1 DGTAYLCASGEA
13 LPLADGCL
21 DALVYFNA
29 LHHVPAERQGAALA
43 EAVRVLRRG
52 GLLYVQEPL
61 AEGSYFELMR
71 PIEDETELRARAYDA
86 LRAAAGAMLE
96 EVAEIF
102 YRAPLRVKT
111 AEAFLDG
118 LVAVDPSRRGAVE
131 AQATSLRQG
140 FLAAAEQR
148 ADGFWFEIPSR
159 LNLLRRH

>member
-1 DGTAYLCASGEA
+1 
-13 LPLADGCL
+13 
-21 DALVYFNA
+21 
-29 LHHVPAERQGAALA
+29 
-43 EAVRVLRRG
+43 
-52 GLLYVQEPL
+52 
-61 AEGSYFELMR
+61 MR
-71 PIEDETELRARAYDA
+71 ISDWSSDVCSSDLEDETELRARAYDA